1 MCEKV
6 RSLHGIFRS
15 NRGAWPPDTGDVKGH
30 DPDLRVF
37 VVDWARLYHI
47 RVHLWFIRPDCP
59 VTGCASI
66 SAASPC
72 PWIQSG
78 TPSSSHTPHT
88 RNTPPPTA
96 PGRPPEPP
104 PAQAEQTE
112 PNVNRRHR
120 IVKKLPRNRERQNQT
135 KRRGGG
141 RKNH

>member
-30 DPDLRVF
+30 DPELRVF

-59 VTGCASI
+59 VTGCAFI

-78 TPSSSHTPHT
+78 TPRT
-88 RNTPPPTA
+88 
-96 PGRPPEPP
+96 GRR
-104 PAQAEQTE
+104 PAQSPAGVSRTWTDE
-112 PNVNRRHR
+112 NRRPR
-120 IVKKLPRNRERQNQT
+120 FVKELPWIQT
-135 KRRGGG
+135 SLIQPQLKSRG
-141 RKNH
+141 RHIDL